1 MAKAKVIET
10 VAEPVVETPVVE
22 EPHFQIGERY
32 YAQSGA
38 SGIYSSDSRNMKCIK
53 IEEGVDFNGQKSFRY
68 VYTPS
73 ELEWSKTP
81 CCVVDSGKLRAL
93 AYEIDRTLLHGL
105 GMPCGRS
112 YDSLN
117 LQQRMECTFA
127 VGLDDDSVAGLRE
140 VRLQLRGLVNLL
152 QK

>member
-1 MAKAKVIET
+1 
-10 VAEPVVETPVVE
+10 
-22 EPHFQIGERY
+22 
-32 YAQSGA
+32 
-38 SGIYSSDSRNMKCIK
+38 MKCIK

-112 YDSLN
+112 HDSLN